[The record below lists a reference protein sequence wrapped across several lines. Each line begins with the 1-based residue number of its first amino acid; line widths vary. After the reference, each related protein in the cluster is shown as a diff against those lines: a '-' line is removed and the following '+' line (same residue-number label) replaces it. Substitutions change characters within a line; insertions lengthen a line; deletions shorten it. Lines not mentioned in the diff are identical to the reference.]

1 MISQTDTLEE
11 CYEYMLSFAAR
22 GLAADPGSSR
32 DQEVRDHLNRAV
44 EALRSLGPAGHDLI
58 TEAHLEPAEKYR
70 AFFNVLTDDA
80 NRAATA
86 IDLVLAQP
94 TLTAPLIDNLNACMH
109 LRALLTDLFLVTEI
123 LKPHPTTVAN

>member
-22 GLAADPGSSR
+22 GLSAEPGSQR
-32 DQEVRDHLNRAV
+32 DGEVRGYLSRAV
-44 EALRSLGPAGHDLI
+44 DALRSLGPACADLI
-58 TEAHLEPAEKYR
+58 TEAGLQPAATYK
-70 AFFNVLTDDA
+70 AFFDVLMDDA

-86 IDLVLAQP
+86 IDIVLVQAIMTPQL
-94 TLTAPLIDNLNACMH
+94 LDNLNACMH

-123 LKPHPTTVAN
+123 LKPHESPVTQ